1 MKVEKHEMTVKELFE
16 HITTI
21 MALIIYIGFMF
32 ALLFWLVGII

>member
-1 MKVEKHEMTVKELFE
+1 MKTKKHNLTVRELFE

-21 MALIIYIGFMF
+21 IALIIYIGFMF